1 MMYGSVIISAAV
13 ALVTEPLQ
21 VFLIWQMVGSSH
33 IKPLASLWN
42 SRRHCLIWIVRLDN
56 FTTGQCSLPDDMPTQ
71 AGIMSWLRCLQF
83 WAQRPNSKSII
94 IIIMP
99 GKKHIV
105 EKNILS
111 SAKVQHQQRPD
122 NLDLWV
128 AVWVIFP
135 SSLKGKTLKRA
146 GMPFTARCTALGEL

>member
-21 VFLIWQMVGSSH
+21 VFLTWQMVGSSQ
-33 IKPLASLWN
+33 IKPRASLWN
-42 SRRHCLIWIVRLDN
+42 SLRHCLIWIVRLDN
-56 FTTGQCSLPDDMPTQ
+56 FTTGQCSLPEDMLTR
-71 AGIMSWLRCLQF
+71 AGIMLWIRYWQF
-83 WAQRPNSKSII
+83 WAQKPNSKSII

-135 SSLKGKTLKRA
+135 SSFKGRTLKRA
-146 GMPFTARCTALGEL
+146 GMPFTVQCTALVEL